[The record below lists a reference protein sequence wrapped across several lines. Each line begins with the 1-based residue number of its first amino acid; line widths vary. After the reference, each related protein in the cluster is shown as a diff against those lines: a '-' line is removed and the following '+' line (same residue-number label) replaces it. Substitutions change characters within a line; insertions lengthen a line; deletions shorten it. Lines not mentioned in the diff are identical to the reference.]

1 MSRGRRRLTLPKRD
15 IATTMTTIRAK
26 GGATMRMGFQMNSIR
41 FMASLAA
48 ALVMAGSAWAAEPLK
63 VGKSVPQAFGFVPL
77 DIGVRNGIFQK
88 NGVEIEI
95 LNFGGA
101 PRLNEALTA
110 GSVDLG
116 LHSGAD
122 MVLITKG
129 MPTMAVAAMA
139 GPPLELTIFA
149 GAGSGIEKPADLKG
163 KKLSVSSITSL
174 TGWLAAE
181 FSRLQGWGPKGME
194 LVQTG
199 QVSASIAALAVHNID
214 ALSIDVG
221 TALFMQRQGKGRLM
235 VKYGDYITD
244 FHQYVIS
251 ATNELI
257 AERPDAVR
265 GFLKGWFA
273 TIDFMAANKDNAVA
287 IAADVQHVDP
297 DIAAETYEVMMRTF
311 SRDGRFQPKAL
322 ATLRRSFVELGLAET
337 EPDMAKLYT
346 EAYLPQR

>member
-1 MSRGRRRLTLPKRD
+1 M
-15 IATTMTTIRAK
+15 RAQIN
-26 GGATMRMGFQMNSIR
+26 GLR
-41 FMASLAA
+41 FIIGIAA
-48 ALVMAGSAWAAEPLK
+48 ALIAAFPAGAAEPLK

-88 NGVEIEI
+88 NGVEVEI

-122 MVLITKG
+122 MILIVKG

-181 FSRLQGWGPKGME
+181 FS
-194 LVQTG
+194 
-199 QVSASIAALAVHNID
+199 
-214 ALSIDVG
+214 
-221 TALFMQRQGKGRLM
+221 
-235 VKYGDYITD
+235 
-244 FHQYVIS
+244 
-251 ATNELI
+251 
-257 AERPDAVR
+257 
-265 GFLKGWFA
+265 
-273 TIDFMAANKDNAVA
+273 
-287 IAADVQHVDP
+287 
-297 DIAAETYEVMMRTF
+297 
-311 SRDGRFQPKAL
+311 
-322 ATLRRSFVELGLAET
+322 
-337 EPDMAKLYT
+337 
-346 EAYLPQR
+346 

>member
-1 MSRGRRRLTLPKRD
+1 MSVP
-15 IATTMTTIRAK
+15 I
-26 GGATMRMGFQMNSIR
+26 NCVR
-41 FMASLAA
+41 FLVSFTA
-48 ALVMAGSAWAAEPLK
+48 ALIMAAPAFAAEPLK

-77 DIGVRNGIFQK
+77 DVGVRNGIFEK
-88 NGVEIEI
+88 NGVEVEI

-110 GSVDLG
+110 GSVDIG

-122 MVLITKG
+122 MVLILKG

-139 GPPLELTIFA
+139 GPPVELTILA
-149 GAGSGIEKPADLKG
+149 GVGSGIEKPADLKG
-163 KKLSVSSITSL
+163 KKLAVSSITSL

-181 FSRLQGWGPKGME
+181 FSRLEGWGPKGIE

-199 QVSASIAALAVHNID
+199 QLSASVAALAVHNID
-214 ALSIDVG
+214 AISIDVS
-221 TALFMQRQGKGRLM
+221 TALFMERQGKGKLV

-251 ATNELI
+251 ATNRLI
-257 AERPDAVR
+257 AERPNAVR
-265 GFLKGWFA
+265 AFLKGWFE
-273 TIDFMAANKDNAVA
+273 TIGFMSANKNKAIA

-297 DIAAETYEVMMRTF
+297 DIAAETYGVMMPTF

-322 ATLRRSFVELGLAET
+322 ATLRRSFVELGLVDT
-337 EPDMAKLYT
+337 EPEMAKLYS
-346 EAYLPQR
+346 EAYLPSQ

>member
-1 MSRGRRRLTLPKRD
+1 MSVP
-15 IATTMTTIRAK
+15 I
-26 GGATMRMGFQMNSIR
+26 NCVR
-41 FMASLAA
+41 FLVSFTA
-48 ALVMAGSAWAAEPLK
+48 ALIMAAPAFAAEPLK

-77 DIGVRNGIFQK
+77 DIGVRNGIFEK
-88 NGVEIEI
+88 NGVEVEI

-110 GSVDLG
+110 GSVDIG

-122 MVLITKG
+122 MVLILKG

-139 GPPLELTIFA
+139 GPPVELTILA
-149 GAGSGIEKPADLKG
+149 GVGSGIEKPADLKG
-163 KKLSVSSITSL
+163 KKLAVSSITSL

-181 FSRLQGWGPKGME
+181 FSRLEGWGPKGIE

-199 QVSASIAALAVHNID
+199 QLSASVAALAVHNID
-214 ALSIDVG
+214 AISIDVS
-221 TALFMQRQGKGRLM
+221 TALFMERQGKGKLV

-251 ATNELI
+251 ATNRLI
-257 AERPDAVR
+257 AERPNAVR
-265 GFLKGWFA
+265 AFLKGWFE
-273 TIDFMAANKDNAVA
+273 TIGFMSANKNKAIA

-297 DIAAETYEVMMRTF
+297 DIAAETYGVMMPTF

-322 ATLRRSFVELGLAET
+322 ATLRRSFVELGLVDT
-337 EPDMAKLYT
+337 EPEMAKLYS
-346 EAYLPQR
+346 EAYLPSQ

>member
-1 MSRGRRRLTLPKRD
+1 MSVP
-15 IATTMTTIRAK
+15 I
-26 GGATMRMGFQMNSIR
+26 NCVR
-41 FMASLAA
+41 FLVSFTA
-48 ALVMAGSAWAAEPLK
+48 ALIMAAPAFAAEPLK

-77 DIGVRNGIFQK
+77 DVGVRNGIFEK
-88 NGVEIEI
+88 NGVEVEI

-110 GSVDLG
+110 GSVDIG

-122 MVLITKG
+122 MVLILKG

-139 GPPLELTIFA
+139 GPPVELTILA
-149 GAGSGIEKPADLKG
+149 GVGSGIEKPADLKG
-163 KKLSVSSITSL
+163 KKLAVSSITSL

-181 FSRLQGWGPKGME
+181 FSRLEGWGPNGIE

-199 QVSASIAALAVHNID
+199 QLSASVAALAVHNID
-214 ALSIDVG
+214 AISIDVS
-221 TALFMQRQGKGRLM
+221 TALFMERQGKGKLV

-251 ATNELI
+251 ATNRLI
-257 AERPDAVR
+257 AERPNAVR
-265 GFLKGWFA
+265 AFLKGWFE
-273 TIDFMAANKDNAVA
+273 TIGFMSANKNKAIA

-297 DIAAETYEVMMRTF
+297 DIAAETYGVMMPTF

-322 ATLRRSFVELGLAET
+322 ATLRRSFVELGLVDT
-337 EPDMAKLYT
+337 EPEMAKLYS
-346 EAYLPQR
+346 EAYLPSQ